1 MTTVQEIKSAIGSL
15 PHQEYMQ
22 LLSWIHDKDW
32 GEWDKQLE
40 ADIASGRLDF
50 LTKETLEEK
59 KKKYTSRTVECIMLL
74 LDFGRVSINFQH
86 QFK

>member
-1 MTTVQEIKSAIGSL
+1 MLELITMTTVQEIKSAIGSL

-40 ADIASGRLDF
+40 ADVASGKLDF
-50 LTKETLEEK
+50 LAKEALEEK
-59 KKKYTSRTVECIMLL
+59 KKNTLREL
-74 LDFGRVSINFQH
+74 
-86 QFK
+86 